1 MFKFNFICGVVSPYY
16 TGVDTPACVLA
27 TLWVSQGSSFFYCLK
42 PFAYCLMS
50 NASKTILV

>member
-16 TGVDTPACVLA
+16 TGVDTPACILA
-27 TLWVSQGSSFFYCLK
+27 TLRVSQGSSFFYCLM

-50 NASKTILV
+50 NASKINLV